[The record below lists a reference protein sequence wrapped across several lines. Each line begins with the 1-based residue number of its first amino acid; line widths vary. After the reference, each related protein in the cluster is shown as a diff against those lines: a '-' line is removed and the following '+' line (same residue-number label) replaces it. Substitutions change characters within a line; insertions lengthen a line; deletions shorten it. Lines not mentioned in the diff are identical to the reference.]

1 MPYIKTIQ
9 DKMNKVEYHYS
20 SHESSMADWLTE
32 HPDIDVI
39 GMCADHAGYFY
50 VFYRKK
56 EDDNKDK
63 KANL

>member
-1 MPYIKTIQ
+1 
-9 DKMNKVEYHYS
+9 MNKVEYHYS

-32 HPDIDVI
+32 NPNIDVI